1 MKESSPQNFA
11 AVEGAMPSEEVA
23 LERYTVTYTVVVA
36 CELSSVVVAAP
47 LVGKPW
53 DEQ

>member
-1 MKESSPQNFA
+1 
-11 AVEGAMPSEEVA
+11 MPSEEVA

-36 CELSSVVVAAP
+36 LGLSWVVVAGM
-47 LVGKPW
+47 LTGKPW